1 MLLKLGVYIDR
12 ISRPIRRALNVID
25 DVFERYGEEAIITS
39 TDEGNHSPSSLHYD
53 RVTHGAVDIRKPKK
67 SDNRILTALRQD
79 LGRRYDV
86 IEEKTH
92 YHVEYEGD
100 RRK

>member
-1 MLLKLGVYIDR
+1 MLVKLGVYIDR

-25 DVFERYGEEAIITS
+25 DVFERYGEEAVITS

-53 RVTHGAVDIRKPKK
+53 RVTHGAVDVRKPRR
-67 SDNRILTALRQD
+67 NRIEILADLRQK

-92 YHVEYEGD
+92 FHVEYEG
-100 RRK
+100 RK